1 MLRHFFCWSSKRFIW
16 LLIFLC
22 GAAFGY
28 AATVDI
34 HPGDNIPNVV
44 SASPA
49 GTTFI
54 IYPGTYRLQAPI
66 ITKDNDT
73 FIGQIACAPPTVSC
87 PAILSGSRVIGSLAT
102 FNGTYYEVTGQSQQG
117 PTDGVTAQ
125 KCQPGWGGCQYPED
139 LFFDGVP
146 LQHIDSPTLPKIGSG
161 HWWFDY
167 ANNIIYFY
175 DNPAGHVV
183 ETSVTTNA
191 FAGLGNNVTISQ
203 LTIKEFASPAGNPG
217 TIGPPGNPTLTQGI
231 HWTIQKCEILLNHGA
246 GIRVAYRMQIL
257 NNYIHNNGQLGITG
271 GMSTDAVTR
280 TTPSLI
286 VIANNVISYNNYAHF
301 VPQFG
306 AGGIKVCSAASLNL
320 HGNTITHNDGGGIH
334 FDMSDISPTVDG
346 NTVTDNTGGG
356 GIVYE
361 VSLTSAL
368 FRNNISLRNGADLTT
383 ETGPTADVGSY
394 ASAGVQTYCNVLQ
407 IQNVAHTHG
416 LLVVGSNRGYN
427 PYSPYE
433 YLTSTGNA
441 FHHNTVFW
449 TPGATGLVGYFLND
463 TTNQPDFFSENEA
476 PDYNMYHLP
485 SLSQTVFVYDNNSS
499 GQNTLKSF
507 AQYQAAGA
515 DIHGS
520 ADTKYGS
527 SYPAVKITA
536 PLNNST
542 VATSATITAAAS
554 DATGIAKVEFFV
566 DWSLQST
573 VTSSPYTFDWTNAA
587 TGAHTITAMAYNKN
601 GIGVCYAITLNKL

>member
-1 MLRHFFCWSSKRFIW
+1 MRRSIFFRERCESAAPLAALECSSSRNGEEGSSTVEGHRSLVLGIASIFM
-16 LLIFLC
+16 FLC
-22 GAAFGY
+22 VVCAISAWGQAV
-28 AATVDI
+28 AT
-34 HPGDNIPNVV
+34 GTVV
-44 SASPA
+44 
-49 GTTFI
+49 G
-54 IYPGTYRLQAPI
+54 
-66 ITKDNDT
+66 
-73 FIGQIACAPPTVSC
+73 
-87 PAILSGSRVIGSLAT
+87 
-102 FNGTYYEVTGQSQQG
+102 
-117 PTDGVTAQ
+117 
-125 KCQPGWGGCQYPED
+125 
-139 LFFDGVP
+139 
-146 LQHIDSPTLPKIGSG
+146 
-161 HWWFDY
+161 
-167 ANNIIYFY
+167 
-175 DNPAGHVV
+175 
-183 ETSVTTNA
+183 
-191 FAGLGNNVTISQ
+191 
-203 LTIKEFASPAGNPG
+203 
-217 TIGPPGNPTLTQGI
+217 
-231 HWTIQKCEILLNHGA
+231 
-246 GIRVAYRMQIL
+246 
-257 NNYIHNNGQLGITG
+257 
-271 GMSTDAVTR
+271 
-280 TTPSLI
+280 
-286 VIANNVISYNNYAHF
+286 
-301 VPQFG
+301 
-306 AGGIKVCSAASLNL
+306 
-320 HGNTITHNDGGGIH
+320 
-334 FDMSDISPTVDG
+334 
-346 NTVTDNTGGG
+346 TVTDNTGGG
-356 GIVYE
+356 GIIYE